1 MEMKKYII
9 AGIMAVALMA
19 SGCGKFVRDELIN
32 MQNEI
37 DRLQDVVSQANESL
51 GTLQAVVDKMAA
63 GGFIVDVQ
71 ETAYG
76 DTTAYVLKFGYV
88 DSNGNVVEDNN
99 PLILRTGVDGRNGED
114 AEPIVVGVK
123 YDDQE
128 YRWFWCDS
136 QTNEWILDS
145 EGNRIPVDG
154 RTPELKIED
163 DFWWVTFDSNKPAE
177 KKEWKKMGP
186 ARGNPEV
193 FSAVNALEDRVELT
207 LASSGEVLTIM
218 RYLPVE
224 LSLTIGDAEVGD
236 SVPVSPGDTVTI
248 NYALTGTAAAK
259 AMLFAGTD
267 GRFKTSLKRL
277 SDTTGVVK
285 VICPAVLPE
294 DGYIY
299 ITVND
304 ANGRSTVRVINF
316 IDAAAVVPDEGE
328 ESGEGEDSGEGS
340 GEGENPG
347 EGENSGEGSGENNQE
362 GE

>member
-1 MEMKKYII
+1 MTMKKYII

-37 DRLQDVVSQANESL
+37 DRLQDVVAEANESL

-76 DTTAYVLKFGYV
+76 DTTAYVLKFGFV
-88 DSNGNVVEDNN
+88 DANGNVVEDAN
-99 PLILRTGVDGRNGED
+99 PLILRTGVDGRDGED

-123 YDDQE
+123 YDEQD
-128 YRWFWCDS
+128 YRWYWCDS
-136 QTNEWILDS
+136 QTEDWILDS

-177 KKEWKKMGP
+177 KKEWTKMGP
-186 ARGNPEV
+186 AKGNPEV
-193 FSAVNALEDRVELT
+193 FSDVKPLDDRVELT

-224 LSLTIGDAEVGD
+224 LKLTVGDKEVGE
-236 SVPVSPGDTVTI
+236 SLPVNPGDTLAI
-248 NYALTGTAAAK
+248 NYALSGTAAAK
-259 AMLFAGTD
+259 AMVFAGTD
-267 GRFKTSLKRL
+267 GRFKTSFKRL
-277 SDTTGVVK
+277 SDTTGVVR
-285 VICPAVLPE
+285 VICPAVIPE

-299 ITVND
+299 INVND
-304 ANGRSTVRVINF
+304 PNGRSTVRVINF
-316 IDAAAVVPDEGE
+316 TKAEANVPE
-328 ESGEGEDSGEGS
+328 EGEGS
-340 GEGENPG
+340 GESSG
-347 EGENSGEGSGENNQE
+347 SGEGSGENNQE